1 MKQENVTM
9 LSKRVLRSLVTIS
22 TSLIFVTACS
32 SGIKPSS
39 NESGADAV
47 ETDVTTTINSAS
59 NAGGYSIQ
67 PGDKLEISVYG
78 EDDLQKEL
86 TVGPGGGI
94 TFPLIGDINAKGKT
108 VDQLRSEVKEKLAQF
123 IPQAAV
129 SVSIKEVIGNKVH
142 VLGQVKSPGEYI
154 LTGSADVMQALS
166 MAGGVTAF
174 AALRKIKILRRDS
187 VTQAQSV
194 IGFNYSDVIKGKNL
208 GQNIL
213 LHSGDTV
220 VVP

>member
-1 MKQENVTM
+1 M

-22 TSLIFVTACS
+22 TSLILVTACS
-32 SGIKPSS
+32 SGGGIKPSS
-39 NESGADAV
+39 NESGANAV
-47 ETDVTTTINSAS
+47 ETEVTTINSVP
-59 NAGGYSIQ
+59 NAGGYAIQ
-67 PGDKLEISVYG
+67 AGDKLEISVYG

-94 TFPLIGDINAKGKT
+94 TFPLIGDLNAKGKT
-108 VDQLRSEVKEKLAQF
+108 VDQLRGEVKDKLAQF

-154 LTGSADVMQALS
+154 LTGNTDVMQALS

-174 AALRKIKILRRDS
+174 AALRKIKILRRNS
-187 VTQAQSV
+187 VTQAQKV